1 MLTSNILYAMFFL
14 MLTEYQTEAEFK
26 EHKICPARMVDTVM
40 STSKLTPVSLAD
52 TPGGAFHPV
61 NKIGTRVTVRDRVC
75 RACGEGK
82 GVIGTPHNLMLWRQK
97 TLHGMPAVRDSRQGL
112 TGDPWPGLV
121 NTTKRWLHMGVTT
134 IRREIHLKCLR
145 WIISP
150 LRFTNRVYN

>member
-1 MLTSNILYAMFFL
+1 MLTGNIQFATVLL
-14 MLTEYQTEAEFK
+14 MLTERNTVAELK
-26 EHKICPARMVDTVM
+26 EHKLCPARMVDTVM
-40 STSKLTPVSLAD
+40 PITRLTPVDLDCA
-52 TPGGAFHPV
+52 PGGAFHPV